1 MHPKPP
7 ASELVTK
14 PEAARELRVC
24 VRSVENFLKA
34 RRLSYVKMGRSVRI
48 ERSEIQRF
56 KESLTVKS
64 IG

>member
-1 MHPKPP
+1 MNKPE
-7 ASELVTK
+7 SELVTK